1 MDMCLP
7 GGAPIAFGR
16 YAFDPRRG
24 ELRAAGSRPV
34 VLGACAA
41 RVLQA
46 LVEAAGHVLT
56 PAQLIALAWPGRAV
70 HASNLRVQIAALR
83 RVLAGDGGLI
93 GTVTGQG
100 YVFTGRV
107 TGASALPPLP
117 DLVGRAALVDAIARR
132 CADAPMVT
140 LTGPAGVGKSALALA
155 VAHRLRGMPRRYIDF
170 DAAWS
175 LAMLTPEALGAGPLL
190 LVLDNCDH
198 HVDAVSGLA
207 EGLTR
212 RLPALR
218 ILATGRQTLQADG
231 EAVFRVAPLD
241 REDALR
247 LLAGR
252 VSGPALDGPSRPM
265 LERLCDRLDDMP
277 LALLLAAQ
285 HLRGAGG
292 ADALRTLADPATD
305 LSALSGEA
313 TVVRHRRLSAAL
325 AWDRPLLPAP
335 ASAALAA
342 LRHLPPGFALA
353 DATALLPAS
362 GIAAADVVDCLA
374 TLAAHSL
381 LIADTTV
388 APARYRLLATMHDS
402 ALVRGFGNLER
413 FDTKK
418 HIATP

>member
-24 ELRAAGSRPV
+24 ELQAAGARPV

-56 PAQLIALAWPGRAV
+56 PAQLLELAWPGRAI

-83 RVLAGDGGLI
+83 RALAGDGNLI

-107 TGASALPPLP
+107 TGASTLPPLP
-117 DLVGRAALVDAIARR
+117 DLVGRTAVVDAIARR
-132 CADAPMVT
+132 CAVTPIVT

-155 VAHRLRGMPRRYIDF
+155 VAHHLRGMPRRFIDF

-175 LAMLTPEALGAGPLL
+175 LAMLTPEALGARPQL

-198 HVDAVSGLA
+198 HLDALSRLA
-207 EGLTR
+207 EALTR

-231 EAVFRVAPLD
+231 EAVVRVAPLD
-241 REDALR
+241 RPDAFR
-247 LLAGR
+247 LLAAR
-252 VSGPALDGPSRPM
+252 VSGPASDGHALTL
-265 LERLCDRLDDMP
+265 LERLCDRLDGLP

-285 HLRGAGG
+285 HARGAGG
-292 ADALRTLADPATD
+292 MDALRALADPAAD
-305 LSALSGEA
+305 LTTLSGDA
-313 TVVRHRRLSAAL
+313 AVTRHRSLSAAL
-325 AWDRPLLPAP
+325 AWDRHLLPAP

-342 LRHLPPGFALA
+342 IRHLPPWFALA
-353 DATALLPAS
+353 DAAALLPAY

-388 APARYRLLATMHDS
+388 APARYRLIPTA
-402 ALVRGFGNLER
+402 
-413 FDTKK
+413 
-418 HIATP
+418 

>member
-1 MDMCLP
+1 MDMCFP
-7 GGAPIAFGR
+7 GSAPIAFGR

-24 ELRAAGSRPV
+24 ELHAAGSRPV

-46 LVEAAGHVLT
+46 LVEAAGHVLS
-56 PAQLIALAWPGRAV
+56 PAQLIALAWPGRAI

-83 RVLAGDGGLI
+83 RVLAGDGNLI

-107 TGASALPPLP
+107 TGASTLPPLP
-117 DLVGRAALVDAIARR
+117 DLVGRTALVDAIARR
-132 CADAPMVT
+132 CADAPIVT
-140 LTGPAGVGKSALALA
+140 LTGPAGVGKSALALG
-155 VAHRLRGMPRRYIDF
+155 VAHRLRGVPRRYIDF

-175 LAMLTPEALGAGPLL
+175 LAMLTPEALGTAPSL

-198 HVDAVSGLA
+198 HLDAVSGLA
-207 EGLTR
+207 EELTR

-231 EAVFRVAPLD
+231 EAVVRVAPLD
-241 REDALR
+241 RVDALR

-252 VSGPALDGPSRPM
+252 VSAPASDGHALAM
-265 LERLCDRLDDMP
+265 MARLCDRLDGLP

-285 HLRGAGG
+285 HLRGTGG
-292 ADALRTLADPATD
+292 MDALRTLADAATD
-305 LSALSGEA
+305 LSTLSGDA
-313 TVVRHRRLSAAL
+313 AVGRHRSLSAAL
-325 AWDRPLLPAP
+325 AWDRHLLPAP

-342 LRHLPPGFALA
+342 LRHLPPWFALA
-353 DATALLPAS
+353 DAAALLPAY
-362 GIAAADVVDCLA
+362 GIAAADIVECLA

-388 APARYRLLATMHDS
+388 APARYRLVPTA
-402 ALVRGFGNLER
+402 VPGFTSILQ
-413 FDTKK
+413 
-418 HIATP
+418 A